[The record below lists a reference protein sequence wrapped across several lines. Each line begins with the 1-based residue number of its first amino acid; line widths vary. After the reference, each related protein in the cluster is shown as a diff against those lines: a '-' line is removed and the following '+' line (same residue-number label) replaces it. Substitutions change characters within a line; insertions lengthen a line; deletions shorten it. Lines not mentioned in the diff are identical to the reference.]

1 MICYKRREN
10 GIIKNSQLKP
20 KQEEKEQKTK
30 TGIKSKDNKQKSID
44 INDRY
49 QSNYSIN
56 HFEHQ
61 PLNEPTKRQIVRVDQ
76 KTRVNCM
83 LSEVTHFKCKDMDEE
98 YMNGENY
105 IMVPLIKRKQ
115 WLICHL
121 QTELISMLGK
131 LSGIK
136 KDIT

>member
-49 QSNYSIN
+49 
-56 HFEHQ
+56 
-61 PLNEPTKRQIVRVDQ
+61 
-76 KTRVNCM
+76 
-83 LSEVTHFKCKDMDEE
+83 
-98 YMNGENY
+98 
-105 IMVPLIKRKQ
+105 
-115 WLICHL
+115 
-121 QTELISMLGK
+121 
-131 LSGIK
+131 
-136 KDIT
+136 